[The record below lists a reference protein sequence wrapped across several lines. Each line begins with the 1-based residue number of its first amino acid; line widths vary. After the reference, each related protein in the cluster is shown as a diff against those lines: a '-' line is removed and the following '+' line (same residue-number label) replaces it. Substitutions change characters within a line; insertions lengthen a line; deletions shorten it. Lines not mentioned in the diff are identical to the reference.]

1 MSSIAPS
8 GIDGLD
14 ELVGGGFPR
23 SGLIVLA
30 GNPGTSKTIFSAQFL
45 YRGAVDQ
52 GERGVYVSFAED
64 KDQFYRN
71 MKALGLDFER
81 LEKEGLF
88 SFLDMLTVREA
99 GISPVLELIIS
110 KIAELGAK
118 RLVID
123 SFSAMAQAFE
133 KPHDARIV
141 LHTILGRVARSV
153 GCTTL
158 LIVEVPTGDLR

>member
-14 ELVGGGFPR
+14 ELIGGGFPR

-30 GNPGTSKTIFSAQFL
+30 GNPGTGKTIFSAQFL
-45 YRGAVDQ
+45 YRGAVEH

-64 KDQFYRN
+64 KNQFYRN
-71 MKALGLDFER
+71 MGALGLDLEK

-99 GISPVLELIIS
+99 GISPTLELIIG
-110 KIAELGAK
+110 KVAELG
-118 RLVID
+118 L
-123 SFSAMAQAFE
+123 SAW
-133 KPHDARIV
+133 
-141 LHTILGRVARSV
+141 
-153 GCTTL
+153 
-158 LIVEVPTGDLR
+158 